1 MPSRCWANGV
11 TEPPPGNRVPEPL
24 PRKRVTA
31 PRRQVQAAPVRA
43 SDPGIPDASAV
54 YIRTLMRA
62 QLRLAITL
70 VVAFLFTLAVC
81 SVAIALVPALHVEM
95 VFGVP
100 WSWALQAYGMYPLVV
115 IFAVIYVRAAGRNER
130 RYRSL
135 ERE

>member
-1 MPSRCWANGV
+1 
-11 TEPPPGNRVPEPL
+11 
-24 PRKRVTA
+24 
-31 PRRQVQAAPVRA
+31 
-43 SDPGIPDASAV
+43 
-54 YIRTLMRA
+54 MRA

-70 VVAFLFTLAVC
+70 VVAFLLTLAVC
-81 SVAIALVPALHVEM
+81 SVAIALIPALHVEM

-100 WSWALQAYGMYPLVV
+100 WSWGLQAYGMYPLVV

>member
-1 MPSRCWANGV
+1 MTPA
-11 TEPPPGNRVPEPL
+11 
-24 PRKRVTA
+24 
-31 PRRQVQAAPVRA
+31 RA

-70 VVAFLFTLAVC
+70 AVAFLLTLAAF
-81 SVAIALVPALHVEM
+81 SVAIAIIPVLHVES

-115 IFAVIYVRAAGRNER
+115 IFAAIYVRAAGRNER

-135 ERE
+135 ESSR

>member
-1 MPSRCWANGV
+1 MTDPLAGTSV
-11 TEPPPGNRVPEPL
+11 HDPL

-43 SDPGIPDASAV
+43 SDPGIADASAV

-70 VVAFLFTLAVC
+70 VAAFLLTLAVF
-81 SVAIALVPALHVEM
+81 SVAIALIPALHVEM
-95 VFGVP
+95 IFGVP